1 MFQHN
6 GIRIKVISM
15 GLGAE
20 QKWLFILFTAAIISL
35 LLFISSIFGFSA
47 SYASH
52 KSFSSTVHRGT
63 SHPPSFSYY
72 ISGTGGD
79 ADRIFRLLLTVYHP
93 RNRYLLHIGT
103 EGSVDERKR
112 LAELVK
118 SVPVIR
124 AFDNVHLIQN
134 PDPTTEMGASN
145 IAAILHA
152 AAILLKN
159 DGDWDW
165 FITLSASDYPLLTQD
180 DLFHAFSSISRD
192 ANFIDHTSD
201 LGWKQDQR
209 IQPIVVDPGIYLA
222 RRTQIF
228 RATEKRPMPDAF
240 KVFTGSPWVILS
252 RSFLEYCVFAWDNLP
267 RTLLMYV
274 NNIVLAQ
281 EVYFHTV
288 ICNSPEFKNTTI
300 NNDLRFMAWDKPRK
314 MEPIFLKN
322 SNYKNMVE
330 SGAAFAR
337 RFDENDAV
345 LDMIDS
351 NILTRKSGR
360 VAPGVWCTGHR
371 NWFMDPCSH
380 WGDVNVL
387 KRSHEGKKFD
397 ELIKKMV
404 DDSSL
409 QLNQCK

>member
-20 QKWLFILFTAAIISL
+20 KKWLFTLFTAAIISL

-79 ADRIFRLLLTVYHP
+79 ADRIFRLLLAVYHP

-159 DGDWDW
+159 GGDWDW

-180 DLFHAFSSISRD
+180 
-192 ANFIDHTSD
+192 
-201 LGWKQDQR
+201 G
-209 IQPIVVDPGIYLA
+209 
-222 RRTQIF
+222 
-228 RATEKRPMPDAF
+228 MP
-240 KVFTGSPWVILS
+240 
-252 RSFLEYCVFAWDNLP
+252 
-267 RTLLMYV
+267 
-274 NNIVLAQ
+274 
-281 EVYFHTV
+281 
-288 ICNSPEFKNTTI
+288 
-300 NNDLRFMAWDKPRK
+300 
-314 MEPIFLKN
+314 
-322 SNYKNMVE
+322 
-330 SGAAFAR
+330 
-337 RFDENDAV
+337 
-345 LDMIDS
+345 
-351 NILTRKSGR
+351 
-360 VAPGVWCTGHR
+360 
-371 NWFMDPCSH
+371 
-380 WGDVNVL
+380 
-387 KRSHEGKKFD
+387 
-397 ELIKKMV
+397 
-404 DDSSL
+404 
-409 QLNQCK
+409 